1 MAFLMTVSLFVMNG
15 MTNSKSSSN
24 FKLVIRINLEYSVT
38 SSSTSSLN
46 SVLEAPSS
54 SRLFIHFLIHKP
66 SVNGI
71 STLIHSA
78 GDSRLADISSWK
90 ISLVRDVLRR
100 VLNIGVKE
108 LCEQVLKR
116 KKRRWWV
123 RSWILRRSDLGAPA
137 RLFKELELEDPSSYA
152 NILRKGSHWLA
163 GASEE
168 ITRLKAVRLGCLA
181 AATNQPLDNIT
192 EMAMQNED
200 YDFPPEDTEDVLLDE
215 PPAITSVKTEG
226 WLGHMSATCRATKR
240 QHITMVA
247 YTWRRAAEPAA
258 SCVARLKD
266 NI

>member
-54 SRLFIHFLIHKP
+54 SRLFIHFLIHKQLENQP
-66 SVNGI
+66 RVNGPLNVGLKAACVVC
-71 STLIHSA
+71 TV
-78 GDSRLADISSWK
+78 SS
-90 ISLVRDVLRR
+90 IGVSR